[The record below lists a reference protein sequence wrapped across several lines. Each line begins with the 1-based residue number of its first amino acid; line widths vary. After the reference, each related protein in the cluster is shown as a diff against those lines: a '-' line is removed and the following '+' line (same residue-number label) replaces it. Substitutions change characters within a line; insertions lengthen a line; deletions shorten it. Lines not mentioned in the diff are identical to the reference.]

1 MALVAG
7 VELAVQ
13 LHIARGDGVNDR
25 DHDGKTPLMIAASV
39 NKASLCQMLLAAG
52 ADPNMTD
59 NYGRDALHIAQI
71 FGSDEAWAI
80 IERSR
85 QSDAASVVNDGKNF
99 GETLKVEATPRIA
112 DAEEP
117 DEPYVPQSRAVDS
130 WIAQLAAQTRTGGA
144 WAKKRGYPALPPV
157 TQTALRDH
165 LAHGEDIDVRDG
177 DGRTALMIVAA
188 LNKPKMCRLLLEA
201 GADPKLLNKAG
212 KDVLDIARAHQADA
226 AIREIERAVRT
237 VSSSWETSAPPMP
250 QPASME
256 PPAQYPGELAVD
268 FGSWTVEPEAGV
280 PTTDGA
286 ILARA
291 MEIQRAIAD
300 HVPVDASVKW
310 DVIDI
315 AAPPEAK
322 PASAPEVKS
331 GQRVV
336 RRPSETV
343 VTSLADALTS
353 WGRPAEISSDT
364 SDGATASEAAASSSP
379 PADAKARVDEL
390 RATTWEAV
398 RRRNEE
404 AANRKRQAR
413 GQQPAM
419 ASPAHEAHVV
429 PSLMKDEEEPAME
442 VAPAPPARPWPSVAP
457 VAAPASHQ
465 KRRPSL

>member
-25 DHDGKTPLMIAASV
+25 DHEGKTPLMIAASV

-52 ADPNMTD
+52 ADPTMTD
-59 NYGRDALHIAQI
+59 NYGRDALHIAQM
-71 FGSDEAWAI
+71 FGSDDAWAI

-85 QSDAASVVNDGKNF
+85 KTDAASVVNNGKNF
-99 GETLKVEATPRIA
+99 GETLKVEATPAIA

-117 DEPYVPQSRAVDS
+117 DEPDEPQSRAVDS

-188 LNKPKMCRLLLEA
+188 LNKPKMCRLLLES

-226 AIREIERAVRT
+226 AIREIERAVRA
-237 VSSSWETSAPPMP
+237 VSSSWATSAPAMP

-256 PPAQYPGELAVD
+256 PPAKHPGETAVD
-268 FGSWTVEPEAGV
+268 FGSWTVEAEAGV

-300 HVPVDASVKW
+300 HVPIDTSVEW
-310 DVIDI
+310 DVIDSR
-315 AAPPEAK
+315 PPLRLSQHRRPRSRVGNESSGAHPGRQW
-322 PASAPEVKS
+322 PASPT
-331 GQRVV
+331 R
-336 RRPSETV
+336 
-343 VTSLADALTS
+343 
-353 WGRPAEISSDT
+353 
-364 SDGATASEAAASSSP
+364 
-379 PADAKARVDEL
+379 
-390 RATTWEAV
+390 
-398 RRRNEE
+398 
-404 AANRKRQAR
+404 
-413 GQQPAM
+413 
-419 ASPAHEAHVV
+419 
-429 PSLMKDEEEPAME
+429 
-442 VAPAPPARPWPSVAP
+442 
-457 VAAPASHQ
+457 
-465 KRRPSL
+465 